1 LETFTSTP
9 AEPPA
14 RDVERDAEFR
24 LWLAGGVGP
33 ERRRALLDRFG
44 SASAVFNASRKQL
57 DEVRGLPG
65 DVIDGL
71 LDPKLGDRVAA
82 ERERMV
88 KLGVRWIS
96 MEDDAFPPLLKE
108 IPRPPIALT
117 VQGEVLPEEVCIG
130 IVGSRRCTPYG
141 REVAAK
147 LAADLARAGVTVVS
161 GLARGLDAA
170 AHETTLEA
178 GGRTIAVLASGLA
191 NVYPPEHHE
200 LALSISK
207 QGAVMTEA
215 ALDGPPIGN
224 LFPLRNR
231 IISGLS
237 RGVVVVEAAEKSGA
251 LSTAFHAIDQN
262 REVFA
267 VPGRLGDPT
276 SAGCNELIRKGA
288 TMVRSVDDILEA
300 IGPISGGRTPPSKR
314 ELAAREKATQHVV
327 TPPPGMNDMEAAIWQ
342 ALGLDGLDA
351 DTLADRVGL
360 PAPSLAS
367 LLFMMEMRGVVTRQ
381 PGNRYVRKPR

>member
-1 LETFTSTP
+1 MD
-9 AEPPA
+9 
-14 RDVERDAEFR
+14 DVERSAEFK
-24 LWLAGGVGP
+24 LWLAGGIGP
-33 ERRRALLDRFG
+33 ERRRALLDRFA
-44 SASAVFNASRKQL
+44 SASAVFSASRKQL
-57 DEVRGLPG
+57 GEVRGLP
-65 DVIDGL
+65 DAVADAL
-71 LDPKLGDRVAA
+71 LDPQLGDQAAVEA
-82 ERERMV
+82 ERMAKV
-88 KLGVRWIS
+88 GVRWIS
-96 MEDDAFPPLLKE
+96 IEDDDYPPLLKE

-117 VQGEVLPEEVCIG
+117 VQGELLADEVCVA

-141 REVAAK
+141 KEVAAK

-191 NVYPPEHHE
+191 NIYPAEHHE
-200 LALSISK
+200 LALTVSK
-207 QGAVMTEA
+207 QGAVVTEA
-215 ALDGPPIGN
+215 PLDGPPIGN

-267 VPGRLGDPT
+267 VPGRLGDPS
-276 SAGCNELIRKGA
+276 SAGTNELLRKGA
-288 TMVRSVDDILEA
+288 TLVRSVDDILETL
-300 IGPISGGRTPPSKR
+300 GPISGGRTPPSKR
-314 ELAAREKATQHVV
+314 EIAAKTSNTATHVT
-327 TPPPGMNDMEAAIWQ
+327 TPPPGMNEIEAGVWQ
-342 ALGLDGLDA
+342 ALGIDGLDA

-360 PAPSLAS
+360 PAQSLAS
-367 LLFMMEMRGVVTRQ
+367 ILFMMEMRGAVTRQ
-381 PGNRYVRKPR
+381 PGNRYARKAR